1 MTLRLKVLREE
12 ESRRKRRR
20 RRRRRKERHRY
31 NSPFCRHLIFIT
43 GIYHPTLVNCSYS
56 TLLPKHHRRETL
68 SLDICHRKL
77 SPDAVTKYE
86 CELSCLSITT
96 EMFNV
101 RLGKLRSRNES
112 SSQCSATSRNL
123 RVFFCFEK
131 ISD

>member
-31 NSPFCRHLIFIT
+31 NSTFCRHLIFIT

-77 SPDAVTKYE
+77 SPDAVTSVNF
-86 CELSCLSITT
+86 LSQQR
-96 EMFNV
+96 
-101 RLGKLRSRNES
+101 RLMCAWGSCVRSRNES